1 MFPTSGRLWFASR
14 NFFSLSNQLCERG
27 ILILFCHLELLL
39 MGVLRANCCSWC
51 CDCRGCRDL
60 WIHAWGEFRTCFL
73 SLLLDQL
80 LLYLCEYNIKW
91 RFLIIELVR
100 IFPLPIKLFGR
111 EHVSESFHVHPIV
124 QVECLNLHEIDYLKE
139 LRTFLKSWSVK
150 LSKIKSKSSIYMRFF

>member
-1 MFPTSGRLWFASR
+1 VFPTSGRLWFASR

-91 RFLIIELVR
+91 RFLIVELVR
-100 IFPLPIKLFGR
+100 IFPLPIKLFGSSQKR
-111 EHVSESFHVHPIV
+111 TASSHYHDGTICWYQQFWSFWRR
-124 QVECLNLHEIDYLKE
+124 YL
-139 LRTFLKSWSVK
+139 FLKIRSIQS
-150 LSKIKSKSSIYMRFF
+150 LSHPWRLIQRST